1 MSIKSLSVKAAKIG
15 SAIIFKILF
24 YLAVGLLINWIFGC
38 IVLWSVEDRT
48 MKLVLMAV
56 FFLGFPAVYAWKAR
70 GYAISEGL
78 EEVYERSRDLLEGVV
93 DRITG
98 SVVEKHEQLGANAGI
113 ASSVF
118 SGAVSLA
125 KNAERLPR
133 PIRWIIDFFLHRL
146 PLHESLEKISQE
158 VEFKTENMDL
168 IKDRVFASVDE
179 FITDDLLNTGKLW
192 FWILLIINF
201 LAIALTWFFL
211 IKT

>member
-15 SAIIFKILF
+15 TAIIFKILF
-24 YLAVGLLINWIFGC
+24 YLAVGLLINWIFGFV
-38 IVLWSVEDRT
+38 VLWSVEDRSL
-48 MKLVLMAV
+48 KLILMAV
-56 FFLGFPAVYAWKAR
+56 FFLGFPLVYAWKAR

-78 EEVYERSRDLLEGVV
+78 EEVYERSGDLLKGVV

-98 SVVEKHEQLGANAGI
+98 SVVEKHEKMGANTGI
-113 ASSVF
+113 ATSVF

-168 IKDRVFASVDE
+168 IKSRVFASVDE
-179 FITDDLLNTGKLW
+179 FITEDLLNTGKLW
-192 FWILLIINF
+192 FWILLAINF
-201 LAIALTWFFL
+201 LTIALTWFFL
-211 IKT
+211 IKV